1 MELLNGL
8 YKLDGDRLN
17 IIVRRNTGNIDEDGN
32 IVYQNLGHFTKMA
45 SALKFLREYH
55 IKTKLDGLN
64 DIEKIINV
72 FERTSSE
79 FIEAVRN
86 IKDSDL
92 DIIYMKK

>member
-8 YKLDGDRLN
+8 YKLDSDRLN
-17 IIVRRNTGNIDEDGN
+17 IVVRRNTGNVDEDGN

-45 SALKFLREYH
+45 SALKFLHEYH
-55 IKTKLDGLN
+55 IKTKLDGLK
-64 DIEKIINV
+64 DIERIMEV

-79 FIEAVRN
+79 FMEVVRN

>member
-8 YKLDGDRLN
+8 YKLDSDRLN
-17 IIVRRNTGNIDEDGN
+17 IVVRRNTGNIDEDGN

-45 SALKFLREYH
+45 NALKFLHEYH
-55 IKTKLDGLN
+55 VKTKLNGLN
-64 DIEKIINV
+64 DIERIIEV
-72 FERTSSE
+72 LTQSSTE
-79 FIEAVRN
+79 VLKAIES

>member
-8 YKLDGDRLN
+8 YKLDSDRLN
-17 IIVRRNTGNIDEDGN
+17 IIVRRNTGNIDEEGN

-45 SALKFLREYH
+45 NALKFLHAYH
-55 IKTKLDGLN
+55 VKTKLNGLN
-64 DIEKIINV
+64 DIERIIDV
-72 FERTSSE
+72 FSQSSAE
-79 FIEAVRN
+79 VLKAIEN

>member
-8 YKLDGDRLN
+8 YKLDCDRLN
-17 IIVRRNTGNIDEDGN
+17 IIVKRNTGYVDVDGGV
-32 IVYQNLGHFTKMA
+32 VYQNLWHFTKMA
-45 SALKFLREYH
+45 NALKFLHEYH

-64 DIEKIINV
+64 DIERIIEV
-72 FERTSSE
+72 FERTSAE
-79 FIEAVRN
+79 FMEVVRN

>member
-8 YKLDGDRLN
+8 YKLDSDRLN
-17 IIVRRNTGNIDEDGN
+17 IIVRRNTGYVDVDGG
-32 IVYQNLGHFTKMA
+32 IVYQNLGHFTKMVN
-45 SALKFLREYH
+45 ALKFLHEYH
-55 IKTKLDGLN
+55 IKTKLDGLK
-64 DIEKIINV
+64 DIERIIEV

-79 FIEAVRN
+79 FMEAVRN

>member
-8 YKLDGDRLN
+8 YKLDSDRLN
-17 IIVRRNTGNIDEDGN
+17 IIVRRNTGNVDEDGN

-45 SALKFLREYH
+45 NALKFLREYH

-64 DIEKIINV
+64 DIERIINV
-72 FERTSSE
+72 LTQSSAE
-79 FIEAVRN
+79 VLKAIEN

-92 DIIYMKK
+92 DIIYMKQ

>member
-8 YKLDGDRLN
+8 YKLDSDRLN
-17 IIVRRNTGNIDEDGN
+17 ITVRRNTGNIDEDGN

-45 SALKFLREYH
+45 NALKFLHEYH
-55 IKTKLDGLN
+55 IKTKLNGLN
-64 DIEKIINV
+64 DIERIIDIL
-72 FERTSSE
+72 TQSSAE
-79 FIEAVRN
+79 VLKAIEN

>member
-8 YKLDGDRLN
+8 YKLDSDRVN
-17 IIVRRNTGNIDEDGN
+17 IIVRKNTGNIDEEGN

-45 SALKFLREYH
+45 NALKFLHEYH
-55 IKTKLDGLN
+55 IKTKLNGLN
-64 DIEKIINV
+64 DIERIIEV
-72 FERTSSE
+72 FERTSAE
-79 FIEAVRN
+79 FIEVVKN

>member
-8 YKLDGDRLN
+8 YKLDSDRLN
-17 IIVRRNTGNIDEDGN
+17 IIVRRNTGNIDEEGN
-32 IVYQNLGHFTKMA
+32 IIYQNLGHFTKMA
-45 SALKFLREYH
+45 GALKFLREYH

-64 DIEKIINV
+64 DIEKIIEV
-72 FERTSSE
+72 FERTSTE
-79 FIEAVRN
+79 FMEAVRN

>member
-8 YKLDGDRLN
+8 YKLDSDRLN

-45 SALKFLREYH
+45 SALKFLHEYH
-55 IKTKLDGLN
+55 IKTKLDGLK
-64 DIEKIINV
+64 DIERIMEV

-79 FIEAVRN
+79 FMEVVRN

>member
-1 MELLNGL
+1 
-8 YKLDGDRLN
+8 
-17 IIVRRNTGNIDEDGN
+17 
-32 IVYQNLGHFTKMA
+32 MA

-64 DIEKIINV
+64 DIERIINV
-72 FERTSSE
+72 LAQSSAE
-79 FIEAVRN
+79 VLKAIEN

>member
-8 YKLDGDRLN
+8 YKLDCDRLN
-17 IIVRRNTGNIDEDGN
+17 IIVKRNTGYVDVDGGV
-32 IVYQNLGHFTKMA
+32 VYQNLGHFTKMA
-45 SALKFLREYH
+45 NALKFLHEYH
-55 IKTKLDGLN
+55 VKTKLNGLN
-64 DIEKIINV
+64 DIERIIEV

-79 FIEAVRN
+79 FMEAVRN

>member
-8 YKLDGDRLN
+8 YKLDSDRLN
-17 IIVRRNTGNIDEDGN
+17 IIVRKNTGNIDEEGN
-32 IVYQNLGHFTKMA
+32 IIYQNLWYFTKMA

-55 IKTKLDGLN
+55 IKTKLNGLN
-64 DIEKIINV
+64 DIERIIEV
-72 FERTSSE
+72 FERTSAE
-79 FIEAVRN
+79 FMEVVRN

>member
-8 YKLDGDRLN
+8 YKLDSDRLN
-17 IIVRRNTGNIDEDGN
+17 ITVRRNTGNIDESGN
-32 IVYQNLGHFTKMA
+32 IVYQILGYFTSMVK
-45 SALKFLREYH
+45 ALKFLREYH

-64 DIEKIINV
+64 DIERIIEV

-79 FIEAVRN
+79 FMEAVRN

>member
-8 YKLDGDRLN
+8 YKLDCDRLN
-17 IIVRRNTGNIDEDGN
+17 IIVRRNTGNVDEEGN
-32 IVYQNLGHFTKMA
+32 IIYQNLGHFTKMA

-55 IKTKLDGLN
+55 IKTKLDGLK
-64 DIEKIINV
+64 DIEKIIEV

-79 FIEAVRN
+79 FMEVVRN

-92 DIIYMKK
+92 DIIYTKK

>member
-8 YKLDGDRLN
+8 YKLDCDRLN
-17 IIVRRNTGNIDEDGN
+17 IIVKRNTGYVDVDGG

-45 SALKFLREYH
+45 NALKFLHEYH
-55 IKTKLDGLN
+55 IKTKLNGLN
-64 DIEKIINV
+64 DIERIIEV
-72 FERTSSE
+72 FERTSAE
-79 FIEAVRN
+79 FMEVVRN

>member
-8 YKLDGDRLN
+8 YKLDSDRLN
-17 IIVRRNTGNIDEDGN
+17 ITVRKNTGNIDEDGN
-32 IVYQNLGHFTKMA
+32 IVYQNLGHFTKMTN
-45 SALKFLREYH
+45 ALKFLREYH
-55 IKTKLDGLN
+55 IKTKLDGLK
-64 DIEKIINV
+64 DIERIIEV

-79 FIEAVRN
+79 FMEAVRN

>member
-55 IKTKLDGLN
+55 IKTKLDGLK
-64 DIEKIINV
+64 DIERIIEV
-72 FERTSSE
+72 FEKTSSE
-79 FIEAVRN
+79 FMEVVRN
-86 IKDSDL
+86 IKDSDI

>member
-8 YKLDGDRLN
+8 YKLDSDRLN
-17 IIVRRNTGNIDEDGN
+17 IIVRKNTGNIDEDGN

-64 DIEKIINV
+64 DIERIIEV

-79 FIEAVRN
+79 FMEVVRN

-92 DIIYMKK
+92 DIIYTKK

>member
-8 YKLDGDRLN
+8 YKLDSDRLN

-32 IVYQNLGHFTKMA
+32 IIYQNLGHFTKMA
-45 SALKFLREYH
+45 NALKFLHEYH
-55 IKTKLDGLN
+55 IKTKLDGLK
-64 DIEKIINV
+64 DIEKIIEV
-72 FERTSSE
+72 FERTSAE
-79 FIEAVRN
+79 FMEAVRN

>member
-8 YKLDGDRLN
+8 YKLDSDRLN
-17 IIVRRNTGNIDEDGN
+17 ITVRRNTGNIDEDGS

-45 SALKFLREYH
+45 NALKFLHEYH
-55 IKTKLDGLN
+55 VKTKLNGLN
-64 DIEKIINV
+64 DIERIIEV
-72 FERTSSE
+72 LTQSSTE
-79 FIEAVRN
+79 VLKAIEN